1 MTEPYLKKMK
11 KEALLMTETIAVMDH
26 LLKTYGLLLSD
37 ADFAVVREGLH
48 ALSDR
53 VDHTEQERQL
63 FSGIFKL

>member
-1 MTEPYLKKMK
+1 MTEPYSKKMK

-48 ALSDR
+48 ALSDY

>member
-37 ADFAVVREGLH
+37 ADFEVVREGLH
-48 ALSDR
+48 ALSDQ
-53 VDHTEQERQL
+53 VDHAEQERQF